1 MTSSMPRQ
9 PEPEL
14 MDLKDEAVAYAKA
27 DFAAVNEAF
36 VQRLLALAGP
46 LTTGRLLDLGTGPGD
61 IPIRVARARPRW
73 HIVAVDASQAMIQLA
88 RRAADRAGVSAS
100 VELVLGDAKTTSL
113 PTAGFDVVFS
123 NSILHHV
130 NETDRLWAEV
140 KRLARPGGMV
150 LFRDLARPDN
160 EDVARRIVEQYSGQE
175 SALLK
180 DEFYRSLLAAYTP
193 EEVREQLDR
202 AGLTTLE
209 VAMVSDRHLDVF
221 GRTPQA
227 GPQR

>member
-1 MTSSMPRQ
+1 MKPIMPRR

-36 VQRLLALAGP
+36 VDRLLALAGP
-46 LTTGRLLDLGTGPGD
+46 LTTGRIVDLGTGPGD

-73 HIVAVDASQAMIQLA
+73 HIVALDASRAMVDLA
-88 RRAADRAGVSAS
+88 RRAIDRAGVSAS
-100 VELVLGDAKTTSL
+100 VEPVLGDAKATSL
-113 PTAGFDVVFS
+113 PSAEFDAVFS

-140 KRLARPGGMV
+140 KRIARPGGLV
-150 LFRDLARPDN
+150 LFRDLARPDS
-160 EDVARRIVEQYSGQE
+160 EDRARQIVEQYSGQE

-180 DEFYRSLLAAYTP
+180 EEFYRSLLAAYTP
-193 EEVREQLDR
+193 QEVRDQLDR
-202 AGLTTLE
+202 AGLTTLD
-209 VAMVSDRHLDVF
+209 VATVSDRHLDVF
-221 GRTPQA
+221 GRTPEA
-227 GPQR
+227 KPRR